1 MQNSLRFRL
10 TAILIGIAIAPLL
23 LAGLILAQRSFA
35 FEQAQAFNLQTQ
47 VAQNVSTTVEAFFV
61 GINND
66 LNSLGDEIRNLGT
79 ADRAQQLSLMLSA
92 ISSGLFKD
100 AYDELALLNP
110 DGREVVRL
118 STSEIVPTDQLVD
131 RSKKEEFKQPKATRD
146 IYYGPITI
154 DSSTGKAY
162 ITIAIPLYES
172 RSTNLIGVLIANIRL
187 DVIGSV
193 ISRVRVGDNQTVY
206 LTNST
211 GYLLAHQDRT
221 KALKDLQIQL
231 PKTVTTQRGLDD
243 ANAVLA
249 PNKILLGD
257 QSVYIVAEKPARVA
271 LAFAYTTTITIV
283 SIIMLALIAA
293 IILGFFAVRQ
303 IVVPIEDLASI
314 ANQVAKGDLTQKAE
328 MNRRDEIG
336 VLATAF
342 NSMTSQLLDLV
353 GNLEQRVENRTT
365 ELAKANES
373 IERRAAQFESISQ
386 VARTISSTSDLD
398 SLLIQTT
405 QVISREFD
413 FYHVGIFL
421 LDTAREY
428 AVLSAANSDG
438 GRRMLERNH
447 RLKVGETGIVG
458 YVTRTGKPRIALDTG
473 MDIVFFNN
481 PDLPETHSEIALP
494 LHIGD
499 QIIGAL
505 DVQSTE
511 PNAFNQE
518 DVNIL
523 ATLADQVSIA
533 IQNARQYEETRKA
546 LAESES
552 LSRQFSQ
559 TGWNQFTSSR
569 GLEGIHH
576 TGSKSTLLYRKNGKG
591 RDEGPSDR
599 NQIKLQGR
607 GAVMSLPVKLRG
619 EVIGSVDVRSSESRE
634 WDQDELEIVTAI
646 IERSAIAMEN
656 ARLLTESQKLA
667 AKERSIG
674 EISTRISSQS
684 DVDELLK
691 TAAQELGRTL
701 PGMEI
706 SIQLTKDE
714 AEMRSA

>member
-1 MQNSLRFRL
+1 
-10 TAILIGIAIAPLL
+10 
-23 LAGLILAQRSFA
+23 
-35 FEQAQAFNLQTQ
+35 
-47 VAQNVSTTVEAFFV
+47 
-61 GINND
+61 
-66 LNSLGDEIRNLGT
+66 
-79 ADRAQQLSLMLSA
+79 
-92 ISSGLFKD
+92 
-100 AYDELALLNP
+100 
-110 DGREVVRL
+110 
-118 STSEIVPTDQLVD
+118 
-131 RSKKEEFKQPKATRD
+131 
-146 IYYGPITI
+146 
-154 DSSTGKAY
+154 
-162 ITIAIPLYES
+162 
-172 RSTNLIGVLIANIRL
+172 
-187 DVIGSV
+187 
-193 ISRVRVGDNQTVY
+193 
-206 LTNST
+206 
-211 GYLLAHQDRT
+211 
-221 KALKDLQIQL
+221 
-231 PKTVTTQRGLDD
+231 
-243 ANAVLA
+243 
-249 PNKILLGD
+249 
-257 QSVYIVAEKPARVA
+257 
-271 LAFAYTTTITIV
+271 
-283 SIIMLALIAA
+283 
-293 IILGFFAVRQ
+293 
-303 IVVPIEDLASI
+303 
-314 ANQVAKGDLTQKAE
+314 
-328 MNRRDEIG
+328 
-336 VLATAF
+336 
-342 NSMTSQLLDLV
+342 
-353 GNLEQRVENRTT
+353 
-365 ELAKANES
+365 
-373 IERRAAQFESISQ
+373 
-386 VARTISSTSDLD
+386 
-398 SLLIQTT
+398 
-405 QVISREFD
+405 
-413 FYHVGIFL
+413 
-421 LDTAREY
+421 
-428 AVLSAANSDG
+428 
-438 GRRMLERNH
+438 MLERNH

-714 AEMRSA
+714 AE

>member
-23 LAGLILAQRSFA
+23 LAGLFLAQRSFA

-66 LNSLGDEIRNLGT
+66 LNTLGDEIRNLGT

-92 ISSGLFKD
+92 ISSGSFKD
-100 AYDELALLNP
+100 AYDELTLLNP

-118 STSEIVPTDQLVD
+118 STNDIVPIDQLVD
-131 RSKKEEFKQPKATRD
+131 RSKKEEFKQPKATHG
-146 IYYGPITI
+146 IYYGPVTI

-172 RSTNLIGVLIANIRL
+172 RSTNLIGVLIANIQL
-187 DVIGSV
+187 DVVGNV
-193 ISRVRVGDNQTVY
+193 ISRVQVGDNQTVY

-231 PKTVTTQRGLDD
+231 PKTVATQRGLDD

-257 QSVYIVAEKPARVA
+257 QSVYIVAEKPAKVA
-271 LAFAYTTTITIV
+271 LEFAYTTTTTIISV
-283 SIIMLALIAA
+283 IILTLIAA
-293 IILGFFAVRQ
+293 IILAFFAVRQ
-303 IVVPIEDLASI
+303 IVVPIEGLASI
-314 ANQVAKGDLTQKAE
+314 ANRVATGDLTQKAE
-328 MNRRDEIG
+328 VNRRDEIG
-336 VLATAF
+336 VLAATF

-353 GNLEQRVENRTT
+353 GNLEQRVQSRTT

-373 IERRAAQFESISQ
+373 IEHRAAQFESISQ

-405 QVISREFD
+405 RVISREFD

-458 YVTRTGKPRIALDTG
+458 YVTKTGKPRIALDTG

-511 PNAFNQE
+511 PNAFRQE

-576 TGSKSTLLYRKNGKG
+576 TGSKSTLLYKKNGKG
-591 RDEGPSDR
+591 RKEGLSGR
-599 NQIKLQGR
+599 NPIKLQGR
-607 GAVMSLPVKLRG
+607 GAVLSLPVKLRG

-674 EISTRISSQS
+674 EISTRISGQS

-714 AEMRSA
+714 AE